1 MVRATNINT
10 VQYGVGQIPDDAK
23 DLPQFLTTELFKIK
37 SAIDALAAGH
47 LDKSYAAPAKPREG
61 DIRYADGT
69 TWNPGSGQ
77 GIYAYYGAAWHF
89 LG

>member
-77 GIYAYYGAAWHF
+77 GIYAYYGSAWHF

>member
-1 MVRATNINT
+1 MKLTSINT
-10 VQYGVGQIPDDAK
+10 VQYVPGQPPTDA
-23 DLPQFLTTELFKIK
+23 QEMARFFSSELFKIK

-47 LDKSYAAPAKPREG
+47 LDKSYAAPTKPREG

-69 TWNPGSGQ
+69 IWNPGSGQ

>member
-1 MVRATNINT
+1 MAR
-10 VQYGVGQIPDDAK
+10 
-23 DLPQFLTTELFKIK
+23 FFSSELFKIK

-47 LDKSYAAPAKPREG
+47 LDKSYAAPTKPREG